1 MSRQMNPIAA
11 LKSRRDFR
19 KHATAL
25 ASCLLCRVL
34 WPIVVQHRHLSF
46 DCSSEAN
53 TVLLTPRRSHEHRKT
68 VRCSHQSPA

>member
-1 MSRQMNPIAA
+1 MLRTMNPVAA
-11 LKSRRDFR
+11 LKSKRDFR

-25 ASCLLCRVL
+25 ASYLLCRVL

-53 TVLLTPRRSHEHRKT
+53 TVLLTPSDPIDQRKA
-68 VRCSHQSPA
+68 V